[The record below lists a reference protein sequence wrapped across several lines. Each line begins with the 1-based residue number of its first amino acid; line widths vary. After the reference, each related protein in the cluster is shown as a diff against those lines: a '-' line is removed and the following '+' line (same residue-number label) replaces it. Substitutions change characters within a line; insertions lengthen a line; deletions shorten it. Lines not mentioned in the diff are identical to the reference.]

1 MIYDSVQKS
10 WTKFVMTLSEGDSKR
25 SNQSA
30 QRETSYKCSNGGG
43 YKRSTLMWNE
53 RSFEFGGRNSLRGVD
68 CNIPNFK

>member
-10 WTKFVMTLSEGDSKR
+10 GTKFVMTLSEGDSKR

-43 YKRSTLMWNE
+43 YKRSTLMWNGE
-53 RSFEFGGRNSLRGVD
+53 VLNFEDEIL
-68 CNIPNFK
+68 

>member
-30 QRETSYKCSNGGG
+30 QRETSYKCRLIDRLLANNP
-43 YKRSTLMWNE
+43 KRGKFYSKGL
-53 RSFEFGGRNSLRGVD
+53 
-68 CNIPNFK
+68 NIIDQRISKV